1 MRCNFDVAIGEKMLN
16 IFKKE
21 HKYETKSQKR
31 NGVITFVC
39 WFFSQPPS
47 LELFRPVFLVS
58 VRSSQYIDKMN
69 IFGF

>member
-1 MRCNFDVAIGEKMLN
+1 MRCYFDVAIGEKMLN

-39 WFFSQPPS
+39 WFFSQPSS
-47 LELFRPVFLVS
+47 LKLFRAVFSVS
-58 VRSSQYIDKMN
+58 VRS
-69 IFGF
+69 

>member
-31 NGVITFVC
+31 NGVITLVC
-39 WFFSQPPS
+39 CFFSQLLYS
-47 LELFRPVFLVS
+47 ELFRIL
-58 VRSSQYIDKMN
+58 
-69 IFGF
+69 

>member
-1 MRCNFDVAIGEKMLN
+1 MRCNFDIAIGEKMLN

-31 NGVITFVC
+31 NGVIAFVC
-39 WFFSQPPS
+39 WFFSQPSS
-47 LELFRPVFLVS
+47 LESFRAVFSVS
-58 VRSSQYIDKMN
+58 VRSSQCIDKMN

>member
-1 MRCNFDVAIGEKMLN
+1 MRCYFDVAIGEKMLN

-31 NGVITFVC
+31 NGVIAFVC
-39 WFFSQPPS
+39 WFFSQPSS
-47 LELFRPVFLVS
+47 LESFRAVFSVS